1 MISQDAPPT
10 AAGRRAEVPK
20 RRFLGPLGGPLLIV
34 AAVVIV
40 AHNVAFGGLVSVP
53 SPDMLPLWLP
63 NHCLLGTSLAHGH
76 IPLWNPHVMAGAPFA
91 ADPQSGWMYLPV
103 MVLYPALS
111 CDGALR
117 AFIVLQPVLS
127 GLGMYWFL
135 RSERLPRP
143 AATLGGLALALPL
156 AGSSILQNLPIMGTI
171 AWTALSLA
179 AASRYLRAT
188 TWSGRLGWLA
198 AMAVAWGQVAAA
210 FLSNGLVLGTGAI
223 LAFLVV
229 AIARD
234 VRARTRALRPA
245 LLVGALPLLAFALGN
260 AAYLLPRIAYLP
272 HTNLGLGYVRLEEL
286 SQRLTGLPSAGHA
299 LFTGTPLRS
308 TWPAWL
314 ATSPGA
320 YVGLLVL
327 VLSFVGLT
335 SKRRSLSVSFAL
347 YGAVCYLASLDSV
360 ARVASHVVA
369 SKWLAGL
376 WLHEPSR
383 FLFGVFVAVA
393 VLAALG
399 VESWMQM
406 RERRRR
412 IVLGAAVAMWGVVPL
427 IVDHRLSTHLL
438 PAFGAVAAAGG
449 LWLVLRDRR
458 FLAVLPALL
467 AVELCVN
474 GLANDSRSAA
484 LVPASAR
491 AHTRP
496 VPLRPLR
503 PNMYPIAAYVRP
515 GAIATELQ
523 ARAGDTRYATVAPGS
538 WDTLSAYHRH
548 QLPAFQGLLGMQQ
561 SMLFGLQEAQGYN
574 SVQLLRFWEFDR
586 AVDRRMVRYNDSY
599 LEHGSPTALNLLQVG
614 WVIGQS
620 GDPPVPGATP
630 VAEEGAWSLFP
641 VADPAPHAG
650 AYTSWQNAESPGR
663 ALALVTG
670 ASFDPARDVV
680 LEGPPVPAGNAAAEP
695 APASPVTYRWDDE
708 QAATVIVDAPAPAV
722 VLIRNSWDRNWRAT
736 VDGVPAPVLH
746 ADFFLQGIRVSAGH
760 HVIRLEYH
768 DPTVLAGLGI
778 SVATLAGLLIASVW
792 LRVRRRTPAP
802 REGRATP
809 EAPGASPAVG
819 GGSESAAEPP
829 PNEGSDPP

>member
-143 AATLGGLALALPL
+143 AATPGGLALALPL
-156 AGSSILQNLPIMGTI
+156 AGASILQNITLMGTI

-223 LAFLVV
+223 LSFLVV
-229 AIARD
+229 ALARD

-245 LLVGALPLLAFALGN
+245 LLVGALPLLAFALAN

-272 HTNLGLGYVRLEEL
+272 HTTLGLGYVRLEEL
-286 SQRLTGLPSAGHA
+286 
-299 LFTGTPLRS
+299 
-308 TWPAWL
+308 
-314 ATSPGA
+314 
-320 YVGLLVL
+320 
-327 VLSFVGLT
+327 
-335 SKRRSLSVSFAL
+335 
-347 YGAVCYLASLDSV
+347 
-360 ARVASHVVA
+360 
-369 SKWLAGL
+369 
-376 WLHEPSR
+376 SR

-406 RERRRR
+406 RERQRR

-438 PAFGAVAAAGG
+438 PAFGAVATAGG

-829 PNEGSDPP
+829 PNEAAIPHEQ